1 MTLPAQTI
9 RLSGVLE
16 DAWVEH
22 DHVDVVIHGV
32 LCTTNAQ
39 GATVLYQITAAV
51 REDDAKDLANAIDQE
66 RDQLTAGPS
75 AIDGYD
81 LVVDERIAGG
91 LEVA

>member
-16 DAWVEH
+16 DTWVEH
-22 DHVDVVIHGV
+22 DNVDVIVHGV
-32 LCTTNAQ
+32 LRTKNAH
-39 GATVLYQITAAV
+39 GDPVLYEVTAAV
-51 REDDAKDLANAIDQE
+51 HEDDAKDLATAIDQE